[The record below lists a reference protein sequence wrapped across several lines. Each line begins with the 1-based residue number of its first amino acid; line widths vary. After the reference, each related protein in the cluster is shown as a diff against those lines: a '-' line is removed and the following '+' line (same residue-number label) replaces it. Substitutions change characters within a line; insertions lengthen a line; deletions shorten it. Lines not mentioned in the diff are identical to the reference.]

1 MATAGL
7 KGIWGLEQLDKTGIT
22 TWVLGD
28 VNPDSVLASVYTPTV
43 MPALLVF
50 VSLVGSITITTLI
63 TQSRAIEAD
72 LSLLAV
78 VDQEIITIIDQLQPT
93 VRTYLPVTSLTFL
106 SGFLFIPILVSLLLK
121 LSIIGSYLVLSS
133 AEWLCASTPLS

>member
-7 KGIWGLEQLDKTGIT
+7 KGIWGLEQLDKTGIA

-63 TQSRAIEAD
+63 TQSRAIAAD